1 MPSRQHKNTLSS
13 IANVLKDFD
22 IVALQEVDSGSRRTG
37 FVDQVASLTAQ
48 AGFAFYHQQPTRRL
62 GNIARQG
69 NALLSRYTPHS
80 VTPHKLPGMIPGRGL
95 LQAEFGDKENPIVLI
110 MLHLSL
116 GTPSRRK
123 QLDYVKEL
131 LQDYKHIIVM
141 GDMNC
146 SLHTPEMAQ
155 LIEDTG
161 LIAPLE
167 QLPTFPSWQPTRH
180 IDHILVSESLKVE
193 RSYVLPHRLS
203 DHLPLG
209 TDILLPS
216 PL

>member
-1 MPSRQHKNTLSS
+1 MPSRRDKNTLTA
-13 IANVLKDFD
+13 IANILKDFD

-37 FVDQVASLTAQ
+37 FVNQSASLAAQ
-48 AGFAFYHQQPTRRL
+48 AGFGFYHQQATRRL

-69 NALLSRYTPHS
+69 NTLLSRITPHS
-80 VTPHKLPGMIPGRGL
+80 LTPYKLPGLIPGRGL
-95 LQAEFGDKENPIVLI
+95 LKAEFGSKQDPIVLI
-110 MLHLSL
+110 MVHLSL
-116 GTPSRRK
+116 GTHSRKK

-131 LQDYKHIIVM
+131 LQDYQHIIVM

-146 SLHTPEMAQ
+146 SLHTPEMSD
-155 LIEDTG
+155 LIRALG
-161 LIAPLE
+161 LVAPLE

-193 RSYVLPHRLS
+193 RSYVLPHKLS

-209 TDILLPS
+209 TDILLPYS
-216 PL
+216 L